1 MKLYELAEKYR
12 SVIDVIFN
20 KDGEKI
26 WGFKVRDYTN
36 EFRYRFAED
45 IANIVN
51 KLSKEMDVNT
61 AFEYIYECLRWL
73 DDYVIKDCETARKL
87 VEGRLEYSYIDRTE
101 EVRVYNEVINLLC
114 ERLKEEKVEI
124 E

>member
-1 MKLYELAEKYR
+1 
-12 SVIDVIFN
+12 
-20 KDGEKI
+20 
-26 WGFKVRDYTN
+26 
-36 EFRYRFAED
+36 
-45 IANIVN
+45 
-51 KLSKEMDVNT
+51 MDVNT